1 LSGAGR
7 TLTGKKV
14 KTLRRQGRTP
24 AVVYGTVVPD
34 PVSITLDTRE
44 LDRTYHAYGSTT
56 LVDVSV
62 DGTTYTVY
70 IRNLQ
75 QEVLSRAPIHAEL
88 FAPNLLVALDVSVP
102 VIMVGELA
110 AITDGALMQLRET
123 LDLRGRPT
131 DIPSAIEVD
140 VTEMKEV
147 DDSITVGQLR
157 IPADVELLTDP
168 DEQVVRVIATRAML
182 EEVEEEEAAAAEE
195 AAAEAEAEGEAAEG
209 EAEPAEEPSE

>member
-1 LSGAGR
+1 
-7 TLTGKKV
+7 
-14 KTLRRQGRTP
+14 LRREGRTP

-70 IRNLQ
+70 IRNMQ
-75 QEVLSRAPIHAEL
+75 QEVISRAPLHAEL

-102 VIMVGELA
+102 VVMVGALA
-110 AITDGALMQLRET
+110 EIPDGALMQLRDT
-123 LDLRGRPT
+123 VDLRGRPT
-131 DIPSAIEVD
+131 DIPGAVEVD
-140 VTEMKEV
+140 VTEMTEV

-157 IPADVELLTDP
+157 VPADVVMLTDP

-182 EEVEEEEAAAAEE
+182 EEIEEEEAAAAEE
-195 AAAEAEAEGEAAEG
+195 AAAEAEGEAEAAEA
-209 EAEPAEEPSE
+209 EEESTEEPAE